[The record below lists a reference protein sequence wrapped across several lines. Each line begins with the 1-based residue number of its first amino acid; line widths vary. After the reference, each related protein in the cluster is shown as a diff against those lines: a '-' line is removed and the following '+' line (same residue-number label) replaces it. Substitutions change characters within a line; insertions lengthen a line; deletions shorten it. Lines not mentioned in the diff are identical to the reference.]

1 MTHNALTSLQ
11 GLWLGFLRITLR
23 TFRYS
28 EPNLVSIS
36 LLGFVGMPLYYF
48 VWHDLFPQPYENL
61 ALRLAGSGLCLILAV
76 KNLWPHGL
84 RRFLPIFWY
93 FTILFALPFF
103 FGFMMLKN
111 GSSPV
116 WLVSAISALL
126 LLILLVDWVN
136 LIVMSAVGSAAAW
149 VAFVLT
155 TNTIGDMQ
163 VFYEQLPVFVFALV
177 AGTIFNYRREISKRE
192 RLETI
197 LAVGSSVARE
207 IRAPL
212 LGIKTGS
219 VSLKQYLPVLLQTF
233 DKAHEADPAATPI
246 PPHHRRAL
254 DHVLDR
260 IFEDVGRANTVVDML
275 MRNSGALPIDPTSF
289 RHHAMAE
296 CIESAIERYPF
307 ATERQ
312 RKLIKVRIE
321 EDFVFFGSEA
331 VMVHV
336 FLTLIKTAFAAVT
349 RAGHGDVTIEVDGRE
364 SANVVRFRDTGG
376 VVGAASMFRIFDE
389 FSPLEAGSGTGP
401 GLAFTKRAMEIFS
414 GSIVCRAE
422 RGSYTEFTL
431 KFPVAPSQG
440 DNAQRPSAA
449 AAGSVVPVARSAR
462 RAN

>member
-1 MTHNALTSLQ
+1 M
-11 GLWLGFLRITLR
+11 
-23 TFRYS
+23 
-28 EPNLVSIS
+28 
-36 LLGFVGMPLYYF
+36 
-48 VWHDLFPQPYENL
+48 
-61 ALRLAGSGLCLILAV
+61 
-76 KNLWPHGL
+76 
-84 RRFLPIFWY
+84 
-93 FTILFALPFF
+93 
-103 FGFMMLKN
+103 
-111 GSSPV
+111 
-116 WLVSAISALL
+116 
-126 LLILLVDWVN
+126 
-136 LIVMSAVGSAAAW
+136 
-149 VAFVLT
+149 
-155 TNTIGDMQ
+155 
-163 VFYEQLPVFVFALV
+163 FVFALV

-449 AAGSVVPVARSAR
+449 AAGNVVPVARSAR

>member
-1 MTHNALTSLQ
+1 MNKNATTSIHD
-11 GLWLGFLRITLR
+11 LWLGFLRLTRR
-23 TFRYS
+23 TFQYS

-61 ALRLAGSGLCLILAV
+61 VLRIVGSALCLMLAL
-76 KNLWPHGL
+76 KNQWPQRL
-84 RRFLPIFWY
+84 RRFVPAFWY
-93 FTILFALPFF
+93 GTILFALPFF

-136 LIVMSAVGSAAAW
+136 LIIMFAVGSAAAW
-149 VAFVLT
+149 VAFVST
-155 TNTIGDMQ
+155 TDTVGDLQ

-177 AGTIFNYRREISKRE
+177 AGTIFNYRREILKRE
-192 RLETI
+192 RLETM

-219 VSLKQYLPVLLQTF
+219 VRLKQYLPVLLQTY
-233 DKAHEADPAATPI
+233 DKAHEANSTVATI
-246 PPHHRRAL
+246 PPQHRRAL

-260 IFEDVGRANTVVDML
+260 IFADVARANTVVDML
-275 MRNSGALPIDPTSF
+275 LRNTGALPIDPSSF
-289 RHHAMAE
+289 RHYAMAE
-296 CIESAIERYPF
+296 CVEAAIARYPF

-312 RKLIKVRIE
+312 RKLIKLKVE
-321 EDFVFFGSEA
+321 EDFVFFGSDA

-336 FLTLIKTAFAAVT
+336 FLTLTKTALAAVT
-349 RAGHGDVTIEVDGRE
+349 RAGHGDVTIQVDGRGSE
-364 SANVVRFRDTGG
+364 NVVRFRDTGG
-376 VVGAASMFRIFDE
+376 VVGAAATFRIFDE

-401 GLAFTKRAMEIFS
+401 GLAFTKRAMEILS
-414 GSIVCRAE
+414 GSIVCNAE
-422 RGSYTEFTL
+422 RGTYTEFIL
-431 KFPVAPSQG
+431 SFPEAPSHG
-440 DNAQRPSAA
+440 DSAPQTA
-449 AAGSVVPVARSAR
+449 PASAPLPAR
-462 RAN
+462 RANQR